1 MSAAAEV
8 VAPAKVDRRKLRGK
22 FAILH
27 RPSLELV
34 RPVRAARWV
43 TRGGA
48 PPEGLRFYIRRGVGH
63 GFHDESQGMPELRGR
78 SRRIVRTV
86 AYAMWL
92 EGATIEKIARD
103 FGWPKSLVVSQLQHA
118 RRTMTTL
125 KVVHEAVAKLD
136 RVGIPLAVDAI
147 IGALEKGDVDA
158 GFKLLTGRQV
168 FVKPNASGDEPVRG
182 GDAGGGPVFQGVQV
196 NIIHQNGKATTLGTV
211 VGEPLTGEAL
221 PVDTAIDAST

>member
-1 MSAAAEV
+1 MSAAAV
-8 VAPAKVDRRKLRGK
+8 ASVAPKVDKRKLRGK

-27 RPSLELV
+27 KPSLELV
-34 RPVRAARWV
+34 RPSRAPRWVRA
-43 TRGGA
+43 GEM

-63 GFHDESQGMPELRGR
+63 GYHDASQGMPELRTR

-182 GDAGGGPVFQGVQV
+182 SVDGPVFQGVQV
-196 NIIHQNGKATTLGTV
+196 NIIQQDGKRTTMGTV
-211 VGEPLTGEAL
+211 VGEPLTGEVL
-221 PVDTAIDAST
+221 PVDTAVEQAG